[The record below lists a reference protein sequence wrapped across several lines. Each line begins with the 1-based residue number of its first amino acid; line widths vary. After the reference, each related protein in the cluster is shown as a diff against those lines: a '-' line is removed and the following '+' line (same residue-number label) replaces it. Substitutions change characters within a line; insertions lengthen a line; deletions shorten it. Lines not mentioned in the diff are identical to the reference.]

1 MSTPYIGEIR
11 AFGFTFAPYQW
22 AQCNGQTIA
31 ISQNDTLYALIGT
44 TYGGDGQSTFNLPNL
59 QGRVPIHQGTN
70 ALTGLSTTIGQVQGN
85 EYITLTTP
93 MMPAHNHAITVGQ
106 VPSGGVVDRSA
117 GPTSASYL
125 SDTVADGVWF
135 NGSPTLNATAA
146 GGAIGL
152 SGNSQPHENRQ
163 PYLVINFC
171 IALYGIYPSQN

>member
-1 MSTPYIGEIR
+1 MSTPYVGEIR

-22 AQCNGQTIA
+22 ALCNGQTIA
-31 ISQNDTLYALIGT
+31 ISQNETLFSLIGT
-44 TYGGDGQSTFNLPNL
+44 IYGGDGTTTFNLPNL

-70 ALTGLSTTIGQVQGN
+70 GGNSTTIGQVQGT
-85 EYITLTTP
+85 EYITLTTATT
-93 MMPAHNHAITVGQ
+93 PAHQHTITVGQ

-117 GPTSASYL
+117 APTSTSYL

-146 GGAIGL
+146 AGAIGM

-163 PYLVINFC
+163 PFLVINFC
-171 IALYGIYPSQN
+171 ISLYGIYPSQN